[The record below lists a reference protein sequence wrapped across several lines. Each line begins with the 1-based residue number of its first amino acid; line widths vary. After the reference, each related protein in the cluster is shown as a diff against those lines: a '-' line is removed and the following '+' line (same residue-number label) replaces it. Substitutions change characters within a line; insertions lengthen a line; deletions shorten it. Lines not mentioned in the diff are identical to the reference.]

1 MFQSWF
7 IMVFFCFQQK
17 TAYELRI
24 SDWSSDV
31 CSSDLRTALSR
42 SQGDGCRAGLDPP
55 WARRNG
61 GSRPALPAGERVR
74 GEREVVVARVV
85 GDLGAQPRRML
96 EALIGGVELDLRH
109 HQAGVVAE
117 EIVHFPQVAGVVH
130 VVAALVDPPANAQCP
145 HREAV
150 LDRDRVVEL
159 LPRVAGLARLYGPG
173 FTGTGAAHEHRR
185 TLGAGNRGGGE

>member
-74 GEREVVVARVV
+74 GEREVVVARVI
-85 GDLGAQPRRML
+85 GDLGAQPRRLL
-96 EALIGGVELDLRH
+96 EALIAGVELDLRPP
-109 HQAGVVAE
+109 QARVVADE
-117 EIVHFPQVAGVVH
+117 LVPFPQVAGGVH
-130 VVAALVDPPANAQCP
+130 RLAATVPQPPP
-145 HREAV
+145 
-150 LDRDRVVEL
+150 
-159 LPRVAGLARLYGPG
+159 PP
-173 FTGTGAAHEHRR
+173 
-185 TLGAGNRGGGE
+185 

>member
-96 EALIGGVELDLRH
+96 EALIGGVEPALRH

-117 EIVHFPQVAGVVH
+117 ALGPFTPVARGVP
-130 VVAALVDPPANAQCP
+130 ARGALCHHQT
-145 HREAV
+145 
-150 LDRDRVVEL
+150 
-159 LPRVAGLARLYGPG
+159 AR
-173 FTGTGAAHEHRR
+173 A
-185 TLGAGNRGGGE
+185 

>member
-74 GEREVVVARVV
+74 GEREVVVARVI
-85 GDLGAQPRRML
+85 GALGAPPPRIL
-96 EALIGGVELDLRH
+96 EEPTRGGQLDLRH
-109 HQAGVVAE
+109 PPPGLFAKQLS
-117 EIVHFPQVAGVVH
+117 HFP
-130 VVAALVDPPANAQCP
+130 N
-145 HREAV
+145 RK
-150 LDRDRVVEL
+150 RDS
-159 LPRVAGLARLYGPG
+159 
-173 FTGTGAAHEHRR
+173 
-185 TLGAGNRGGGE
+185 